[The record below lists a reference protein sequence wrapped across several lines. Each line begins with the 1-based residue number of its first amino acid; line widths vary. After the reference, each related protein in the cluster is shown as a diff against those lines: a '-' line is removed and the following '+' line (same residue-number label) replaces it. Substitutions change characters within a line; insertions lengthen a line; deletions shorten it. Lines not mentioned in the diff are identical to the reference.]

1 MLSCDTRC
9 ESHEFPPSLFR
20 TSLDL
25 NPMPGSVRPREAAAS
40 DWLLVILLGIIW
52 GTSFLSIAV
61 ALEGYGPITVAAGRI
76 VLAATALTLAAHLT
90 GQGLPS
96 LRDAPGQRIW
106 VFACGLA
113 LFANALPFFLLAWGQ
128 QYVTSSFAGISM
140 ATVPLFV
147 LALAHV
153 FVPGERLTT
162 LRLVGFVFGLS
173 GVVLL
178 LGGDAFAGNEPEFV
192 GLARLACIA
201 AAAGYAIGSIITRRA
216 PPVSL
221 VSFGAAALLAA
232 SAMIVPLALVI
243 EGVPGI
249 STAGHLS
256 TWALIYLGLVP
267 TGLATVI
274 LVRVVR
280 SAGPGFLSQVNYH
293 VPIWAT
299 IFGVALLG
307 ETLPP
312 QFLFALAAILA
323 GVALSRLRH

>member
-1 MLSCDTRC
+1 MEKTSALAQ
-9 ESHEFPPSLFR
+9 PP
-20 TSLDL
+20 
-25 NPMPGSVRPREAAAS
+25 GAEAS
-40 DWLLVILLGIIW
+40 NWLLVILLGVIW

-61 ALEGYGPITVAAGRI
+61 ALDGYGPITVAAGRI
-76 VLAATALTLAAHLT
+76 VLAALALTLAAHLT

-96 LRDAPGQRIW
+96 PRGAEGRRIW

-128 QYVTSSFAGISM
+128 QYVTSAFAGITM

-147 LALAHV
+147 LGLAHA

-162 LRLVGFVFGLS
+162 PRAVGFLFGLA

-178 LGGDAFAGNEPEFV
+178 LGGNAFERGEAGLV
-192 GLARLACIA
+192 DLARLACVGS
-201 AAAGYAIGSIITRRA
+201 AAGYAIGSIVARRA
-216 PPVSL
+216 PPIPL
-221 VSFGAAALLAA
+221 VSFSAAALLAA
-232 SAMIVPLALVI
+232 SVMIVPLALLF
-243 EGVPGI
+243 EGIPEV
-249 STAGHLS
+249 SAAGQLP
-256 TWALIYLGLVP
+256 TLALLYLGLVP

-274 LVRVVR
+274 LVRVIR

-293 VPIWAT
+293 VPVWAV

-312 QFLFALAAILA
+312 QFLAALLVILA
-323 GVALSRLRH
+323 GLALSRRR